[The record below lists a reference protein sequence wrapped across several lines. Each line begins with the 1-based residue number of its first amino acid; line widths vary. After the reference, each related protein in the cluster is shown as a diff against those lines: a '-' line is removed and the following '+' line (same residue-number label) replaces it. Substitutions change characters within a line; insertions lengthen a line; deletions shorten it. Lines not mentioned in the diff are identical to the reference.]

1 MHAFVMGWF
10 HIVIADTE
18 KLLTVQIVIQ
28 ILTENVQIILN
39 E

>member
-10 HIVIADTE
+10 YIVIADTE